1 MKLSSLDIRKQ
12 EFSRAFRGYDKEEVH
27 AFLQMLS
34 NQWQELVDE
43 KARLEEKMREQEM
56 KLQHYMKVEEALEQA
71 LQTARESSRQAIE
84 NAERKARMMIEEA
97 EARAEG
103 IKREAEEERHQIK
116 REAAKITGRRHEI
129 VARLRAFLMSEME
142 LLAHYEGDDP
152 IGFIKLLPGENREAR
167 GGRMLSESAPS
178 TEETSEAGEAYEEDV
193 VLKELA
199 DEIASLEPTF
209 AGEEDAGDAA
219 GEAGTDGEEET
230 LAEGTVEAE
239 TQPPFEGLHEPA
251 GEEAEVP
258 ESEAVEASEASR
270 EEPSYERPAW
280 VVRPLVSP
288 EGGSGGEGGETPH
301 AEGKHIPADEIAKI
315 RRILDDLE

>member
-12 EFSRAFRGYDKEEVH
+12 EFSRAFRGYDKDEVH

-97 EARAEG
+97 EARAED

-152 IGFIKLLPGENREAR
+152 IGFIKLLPGESREATS
-167 GGRMLSESAPS
+167 GRMLAEPAPTSEEAP
-178 TEETSEAGEAYEEDV
+178 EAGEAYEEDD

-199 DEIASLEPTF
+199 DEIASLEPTMG
-209 AGEEDAGDAA
+209 GEEDAGDGA
-219 GEAGTDGEEET
+219 GEAEAESGEEALPE
-230 LAEGTVEAE
+230 AEGAREAQ
-239 TQPPFEGLHEPA
+239 TSPPFEGRHDPA
-251 GEEAEVP
+251 GEDAEAPASEPFEAEHG
-258 ESEAVEASEASR
+258 
-270 EEPSYERPAW
+270 EPSYERPW

-288 EGGSGGEGGETPH
+288 EGGADDASGEASHVES
-301 AEGKHIPADEIAKI
+301 KHIPADEIAKI

>member
-12 EFSRAFRGYDKEEVH
+12 EFSRTFRGYDREEVH
-27 AFLQMLS
+27 AFLQMLA
-34 NQWQELVDE
+34 NQWQELIDE
-43 KARLEEKMREQEM
+43 KDRLEEKRREQEM

-84 NAERKARMMIEEA
+84 NAERKARMIVEEA
-97 EARAEG
+97 EARAEE
-103 IKREAEEERHQIK
+103 IKRGAEEERHQIK

-152 IGFIKLLPGENREAR
+152 IGFIKLLPGANRE
-167 GGRMLSESAPS
+167 GQGERMLSESAPD
-178 TEETSEAGEAYEEDV
+178 AGTPEPEEAYEEDE

-199 DEIASLEPTF
+199 DEIASLEPPF
-209 AGEEDAGDAA
+209 GDEEAGDAA
-219 GEAGTDGEEET
+219 GAETSGEEEAF
-230 LAEGTVEAE
+230 AEGAVEAE
-239 TQPPFEGLHEPA
+239 TQTPIGDLREAA
-251 GEEAEVP
+251 GEEAAAP
-258 ESEAVEASEASR
+258 ESEAVEASEALR
-270 EEPSYERPAW
+270 EEPSYERPW

-288 EGGSGGEGGETPH
+288 EGGEGGEASH
-301 AEGKHIPADEIAKI
+301 AEGEHIPSDEIAKI